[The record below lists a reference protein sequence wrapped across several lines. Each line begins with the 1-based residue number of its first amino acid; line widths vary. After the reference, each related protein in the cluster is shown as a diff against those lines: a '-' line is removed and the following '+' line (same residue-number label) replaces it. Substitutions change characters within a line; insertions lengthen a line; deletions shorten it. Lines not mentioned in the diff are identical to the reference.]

1 MNGSNDNFL
10 PSEEEGF
17 NHLAELCALE
27 CLNEI
32 DLSGSDFF
40 SHSIFQYLDV
50 RGDQISDLAL
60 HDIDEMNLN
69 AVILIGDRCPSLKSF
84 AILQCHFQIEIEDS
98 AAVERI
104 VNERSKQNNDIS
116 KSFSN
121 SSKTNTNFII
131 SELPLLFF
139 EIYNFYSMQIIS
151 RIYF

>member
-1 MNGSNDNFL
+1 MKLKLYLFREINGSHDSSL
-10 PSEEEGF
+10 PQEEEGF

-50 RGDQISDLAL
+50 SGDQISNLVL

-69 AVILIGDRCPSLKSF
+69 AVILIGDICPNLKSF
-84 AILQCHFQIEIEDS
+84 ALIQCHFQIEIEDS
-98 AAVERI
+98 LAVERI
-104 VNERSKQNNDIS
+104 VNERCKQNDDIS

-121 SSKTNTNFII
+121 SSKKNSNLTQVIVLLIYRNFF
-131 SELPLLFF
+131 SV
-139 EIYNFYSMQIIS
+139 
-151 RIYF
+151 